1 MCCIGIHACDNGI
14 DVKCDVRTWYVLLGW
29 MLWLCL
35 GVAALTY
42 CLLSTTSPT
51 METLLLVKVRRES
64 EFLV

>member
-1 MCCIGIHACDNGI
+1 MCCIGIHAPDNGI
-14 DVKCDVRTWYVLLGW
+14 DIKCDVRTWYVLLGW